1 MLWYRV
7 YISGA
12 QVESGTCV
20 VRFYHVDSS
29 VPAMTKWM
37 DTNIISTGTTNTGK
51 LTQVTSKRTI
61 AGNEKIDIEVIG
73 GAQKFTAKKFV
84 TDDL

>member
-1 MLWYRV
+1 
-7 YISGA
+7 
-12 QVESGTCV
+12 
-20 VRFYHVDSS
+20 
-29 VPAMTKWM
+29 M